1 VSEKLTVFPFCL
13 LYPHCR
19 SLIEV
24 IAVLNEQ
31 VDNMNRH
38 KGEIGKNN
46 NDIYSALKVGS
57 FEAISSFLLFCFL
70 G

>member
-1 VSEKLTVFPFCL
+1 
-13 LYPHCR
+13 
-19 SLIEV
+19 LIEV